1 MFEEIIA
8 ALEELGVEYTEDYD
22 AGSLTIDIAD
32 IDKSNLI
39 AIISTLNSLGEMFE
53 ITDTEIVVNSTL
65 EMQSEEEA
73 EDTEMMMDE
82 DALNEML
89 GQQ

>member
-65 EMQSEEEA
+65 EMEPEEVE
-73 EDTEMMMDE
+73 
-82 DALNEML
+82 
-89 GQQ
+89 

>member
-8 ALEELGVEYTEDYD
+8 TLEEIGVEYTEDYD
-22 AGSLTIDIAD
+22 AGSLTINIAD
-32 IDKSNLI
+32 IDKSDLI

-53 ITDTEIVVNSTL
+53 ITDTEIIVNSTM
-65 EMQSEEEA
+65 EMEPEEL
-73 EDTEMMMDE
+73 EDTEPMMDE
-82 DALNEML
+82 AALNEML

>member
-22 AGSLTIDIAD
+22 AGSLTIDIAN

-65 EMQSEEEA
+65 EMETEEV

>member
-65 EMQSEEEA
+65 EMEPEEV
-73 EDTEMMMDE
+73 EDTEMTMDE
-82 DALNEML
+82 DALNAML

>member
-53 ITDTEIVVNSTL
+53 ITDTEIIVNSTL
-65 EMQSEEEA
+65 EMAPEEV
-73 EDTEMMMDE
+73 EDTETMMDE
-82 DALNEML
+82 EALNEML

>member
-8 ALEELGVEYTEDYD
+8 ALEELGVGYTEDYD

-65 EMQSEEEA
+65 EMEPEEV
-73 EDTEMMMDE
+73 EDTEMTMDE
-82 DALNEML
+82 DALNAML

>member
-53 ITDTEIVVNSTL
+53 ITDTEIVVNSTM
-65 EMQSEEEA
+65 EMEPEEV
-73 EDTEMMMDE
+73 EDTEPMMDE
-82 DALNEML
+82 AALNEML

>member
-53 ITDTEIVVNSTL
+53 ITDTEIIVNSTL
-65 EMQSEEEA
+65 EMEPEEV
-73 EDTEMMMDE
+73 EDTETMMDE
-82 DALNEML
+82 EALNEMFE
-89 GQQ
+89 QQ

>member
-22 AGSLTIDIAD
+22 AGSLTIDIAN

-65 EMQSEEEA
+65 EMEPEEV
-73 EDTEMMMDE
+73 EDTEPMMDE